1 MPINRKMYKKY
12 VVLYIQWNITQPFEK
27 KQIYDITNVESK
39 KMVQMFLFIRWNQTH
54 RQRKQT

>member
-27 KQIYDITNVESK
+27 KQTYDITNVESK

>member
-27 KQIYDITNVESK
+27 NQTYDITNVESK